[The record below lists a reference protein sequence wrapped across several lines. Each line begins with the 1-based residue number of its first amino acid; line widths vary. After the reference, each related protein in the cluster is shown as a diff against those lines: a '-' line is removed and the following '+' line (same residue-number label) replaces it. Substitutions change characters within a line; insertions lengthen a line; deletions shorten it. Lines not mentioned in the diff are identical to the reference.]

1 MTTFTPMT
9 EAELDAWIVEL
20 LHGGR
25 TQVKSQLRKTVVNYE
40 TGNTEGVGYC
50 CLGVRC
56 DMAGFDLDAT
66 YLSVEGDEWSEDVF
80 APFYEHGGDTTDP
93 NLPEPLHNLS
103 ERTRRA
109 LAAANDSGNHTFADI
124 AHALNLHR
132 EVILTGGDLDYRHGK
147 LAVAA

>member
-25 TQVKSQLRKTVVNYE
+25 EQVTSQLRKSIVNYV
-40 TGNTEGVGYC
+40 TGDTTGFGYC

-56 DMAGFDLDAT
+56 DMVGFDLDST
-66 YLSVEGDEWSEDVF
+66 YLSTPGDEWSEDVF
-80 APFYEHGGDTTDP
+80 TPFAEHGGDTEDE
-93 NLPEPLHNLS
+93 NLPEPLRSLS
-103 ERTRRA
+103 VKTRRA
-109 LAAANDSGNHTFADI
+109 LAEANDEGHTFADI